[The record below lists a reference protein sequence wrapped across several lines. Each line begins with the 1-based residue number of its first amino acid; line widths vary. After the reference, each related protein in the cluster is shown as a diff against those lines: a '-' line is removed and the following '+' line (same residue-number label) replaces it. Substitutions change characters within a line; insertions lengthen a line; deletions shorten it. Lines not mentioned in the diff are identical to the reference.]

1 MYFET
6 LFEKYKEW
14 KILKILLQNPKTNI
28 YTKELSRKTK
38 MGSGTI
44 NTFLKN
50 IHQDQLL
57 NKEIVGNV
65 HLYSL
70 NNENNIV
77 KQLKILN
84 TIIEITKYKLIE
96 KITRKDKEITSLVL
110 YGSHANGEN
119 DEKSDLDLLIISQNK
134 ANFTEILQ
142 QLEKQFKKPISLQIL
157 SMTQWNQ
164 LKTKDPIFYHS
175 LLGNHIVL
183 YGSGLP

>member
-6 LFEKYKEW
+6 LFEKYKEC

-96 KITRKDKEITSLVL
+96 KITRKDK
-110 YGSHANGEN
+110 
-119 DEKSDLDLLIISQNK
+119 
-134 ANFTEILQ
+134 
-142 QLEKQFKKPISLQIL
+142 
-157 SMTQWNQ
+157 
-164 LKTKDPIFYHS
+164 
-175 LLGNHIVL
+175 
-183 YGSGLP
+183 